1 MILPESTTLNSSLH
15 ATHWYL
21 IVFALVTFAV
31 FILPPPSV
39 FISSLPDTLR
49 PESVF
54 LLVFLTLRIILSGKL
69 VKFSLECSFLM
80 AICLMTGTI
89 FWAVAGLGI
98 HFVVQDFVDIFSF
111 FVYWAVFRYGYELT
125 VRYKYDFISTLTFI
139 LFLIVVV
146 QFAFVLGQRMNIDA
160 VMNISS
166 WWSHDYDAVPW
177 LRRTRPHGMTANAIT
192 LSILMAM
199 YFLYFLGQTLSS
211 SNSRSGIL
219 LSQVGLVLSAVI
231 IILTKSRTG
240 FVLFILISLLFAL
253 FTGRYLRR
261 IIVSLLRGICVM
273 LVVVVIIFGFAKGV
287 GYQGEF
293 VLVSAA
299 TELMDRMG
307 NSIREGLREK
317 EGAVGR
323 LDDARK
329 AFTQLSESPY
339 VGIGPAHSLGSK
351 SWFHSSY
358 ITLLRRYGAVG
369 LFVYLAPYLL
379 ILLQSGR
386 YFVCCP
392 GRSNILPLV
401 LTCSGLCILVG
412 GITNYT
418 FIGAWQINYIFWLL
432 AGVVVATQRGQNDML
447 DHA

>member
-1 MILPESTTLNSSLH
+1 MILPERSTLNSSLL
-15 ATHWYL
+15 AKHWYL
-21 IVFALVTFAV
+21 IVFAFVTFAV

-80 AICLMTGTI
+80 AICLMAGTI

-98 HFVVQDFVDIFSF
+98 HFMVQDFIDIYSF
-111 FVYWAVFRYGYELT
+111 LIYWAVFRYGYELT

-139 LFLIVVV
+139 LFLIVIV
-146 QFAFVLGQRMNIDA
+146 QFVFVLGQRMNIDA

-177 LRRTRPHGMTANAIT
+177 LRRTRPNGMTSNAIT
-192 LSILMAM
+192 LSILMVM
-199 YFLYFLGQTLSS
+199 YFLYFLGQTLSLS
-211 SNSRSGIL
+211 SSRPGIL
-219 LSQVGLVLSAVI
+219 LSRVGLVLSALI

-240 FVLFILISLLFAL
+240 FVLFLLVLLLFAL
-253 FTGRYLRR
+253 FAGSYLRR
-261 IIVSLLRGICVM
+261 VIASLLKGVCVM
-273 LVVVVIIFGFAKGV
+273 LVVVIVMFGIAKV
-287 GYQGEF
+287 AGYRGEF
-293 VLVSAA
+293 VLISAA
-299 TELMDRMG
+299 TELVGRLE
-307 NSIREGLREK
+307 NSVRYGLREK

-323 LDDARK
+323 LNDART
-329 AFTQLSESPY
+329 AFAQLRESPY
-339 VGIGPAHSLGSK
+339 VGIGPAHSLGK

-379 ILLQSGR
+379 VLLQSGR
-386 YFVCCP
+386 YFVCWP

-418 FIGAWQINYIFWLL
+418 FIGEWQINYIFWLL
-432 AGVVVATQRGQNDML
+432 AGVVVATQRGQNDTL

>member
-1 MILPESTTLNSSLH
+1 
-15 ATHWYL
+15 
-21 IVFALVTFAV
+21 
-31 FILPPPSV
+31 
-39 FISSLPDTLR
+39 
-49 PESVF
+49 
-54 LLVFLTLRIILSGKL
+54 
-69 VKFSLECSFLM
+69 
-80 AICLMTGTI
+80 MTGTI

-98 HFVVQDFVDIFSF
+98 HFMVQDFIDIYSF
-111 FVYWAVFRYGYELT
+111 LIYWAVFRYGYELT

-139 LFLIVVV
+139 LFLIVIV

-211 SNSRSGIL
+211 SNSRLGTL
-219 LSQVGLVLSAVI
+219 LSQVGLVLSVVI

-240 FVLFILISLLFAL
+240 FVLFILISSLFVLFA
-253 FTGRYLRR
+253 GRYLRR
-261 IIVSLLRGICVM
+261 IIVSLLRAVSVM
-273 LVVVVIIFGFAKGV
+273 LVVVIVMFGIAKGA
-287 GYQGEF
+287 GYKGEF

-307 NSIREGLREK
+307 NSIREGWREK

-323 LDDARK
+323 LDDARR
-329 AFTQLSESPY
+329 AFTQLGESPY
-339 VGIGPAHSLGSK
+339 VGIGPAHSLGK

-386 YFVCCP
+386 YFACCP
-392 GRSNILPLV
+392 GHSNLLPLV
-401 LTCSGLCILVG
+401 LICLGLCILVG

-418 FIGAWQINYIFWLL
+418 FIGEWQINFIFWLVGGIVIASKRKRDDVFNL
-432 AGVVVATQRGQNDML
+432 V
-447 DHA
+447 